1 MENTAAGKVIAITG
15 ASSGIGKAA
24 ATLLAGRGAKVVL
37 GARRPEPLEALAAR
51 IRDAGG
57 EAAFMPT
64 DVKQRGDLERLVE
77 LARERYGRLDVL
89 VSNAGVMP
97 ISLLSD
103 LSVQDWEEMVDVNI
117 KGVLYGIAAALPVF
131 RRQGFGHFVHIGST
145 AGHKTVP
152 SQSVYSGTK
161 FAVRAITDGLRQ
173 EVGGEHLRVSLISP
187 GFTHTNFAD
196 GVKDAAM
203 KAQLEAARDK
213 MAMPPEAVAR
223 AIAFAIEQPDD
234 IDVGEIIVRPTAQ
247 G

>member
-1 MENTAAGKVIAITG
+1 MDNSVEGKVIAITG
-15 ASSGIGKAA
+15 ASSGIGEAA
-24 ATLLAGRGAKVVL
+24 AILLAGRGAKVVL

-51 IRDAGG
+51 IQDSGG
-57 EAAFMPT
+57 KAAFVPT
-64 DVKQRGDLERLVE
+64 DVTQRGDLERLVT
-77 LARERYGRLDVL
+77 LACEKYGKLDVL

-97 ISLLSD
+97 ISLLAD
-103 LSVQDWEEMVDVNI
+103 LHVEDWEEMVDVNI

-131 RRQGFGHFVHIGST
+131 RQQGFGHFVHIGST
-145 AGHKTVP
+145 AAYKTVP

-173 EVGGEHLRVSLISP
+173 EVGGEHLRVTLISP

-196 GVKDAAM
+196 GVKDPAM

-213 MAMPPEAVAR
+213 IAMPPEAVAR
-223 AIAFAIEQPDD
+223 MIAFAVEQPDE
-234 IDVGEIIVRPTAQ
+234 INVGEIIVRPTVQ